1 MRFRQPKSV
10 CNGLREERETI
21 KESESKREESVFYDF
36 YHERERESE
45 RDEKKVVFL

>member
-21 KESESKREESVFYDF
+21 KESESKREESAFYDF
-36 YHERERESE
+36 YHERERERVRE
-45 RDEKKVVFL
+45 MKRK